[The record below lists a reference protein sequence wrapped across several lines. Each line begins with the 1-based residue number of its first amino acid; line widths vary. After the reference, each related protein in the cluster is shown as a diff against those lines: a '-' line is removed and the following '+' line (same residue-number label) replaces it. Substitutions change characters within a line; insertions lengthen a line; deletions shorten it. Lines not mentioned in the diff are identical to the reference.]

1 LRKAPHLEIFMRSQ
15 EHRSRF
21 LDLRRVGINREFWYP
36 VARSRQLRKSALLP
50 VTFAGDPI
58 VIARSASGSVFALE
72 DRCAHR
78 QVPLHLG
85 VVQGE
90 QLKCG
95 YHAWCYDRCGKLVKI
110 PYLSDRGKIPPAAR
124 GVRAYPCREAYGL
137 VFIYPGDP
145 ARAEISPLPD
155 LPESSSAEYRTM
167 HFSRTVECHYSFMH
181 ENLMDM
187 NHQFLHR
194 RLMGS
199 IQPML
204 LDYRAGDTWVE
215 ADYKFEGGKQH
226 VGADFM
232 VMGGTGDSNERVD
245 RDYELM
251 TIRTDYPHQGL
262 IVKRS
267 HSDAVAIRL
276 WTAYVPI
283 DAEQRRNRSF
293 GILMIKRPKIPGL
306 LTLAWPIIR
315 YFAESVF
322 TQDRMAVEAEQR
334 AWDAQGGDHNNE
346 VSPVLL
352 RLREVL
358 ARCGEAGVQGVD
370 GIGRESIELPLS
382 RVR

>member
-1 LRKAPHLEIFMRSQ
+1 MRSQ
-15 EHRSRF
+15 EHRPESF
-21 LDLRRVGINREFWYP
+21 DLRRVGINREFWYP
-36 VARSRQLRKSALLP
+36 VAMARQLRKGALLP

-58 VIARSASGSVFALE
+58 VLARGETGAAFALE

-85 VVQGE
+85 VVRGE
-90 QLKCG
+90 QLQCG
-95 YHAWCYDRCGKLVKI
+95 YHAWCYDRCGKLMRI
-110 PYLSDRGKIPPAAR
+110 PYLADGGKVPPQAR

-145 ARAEISPLPD
+145 ARADSSPLPKI
-155 LPESSSAEYRTM
+155 PESSSRDYRTM
-167 HFSRTVECHYSFMH
+167 YFSRTVQCHYSFMH

-199 IQPML
+199 IQPVL
-204 LDYRAGDTWVE
+204 LDYRAGETWVE

-226 VGADFM
+226 VGADLM
-232 VMGGTGDSNERVD
+232 VMGGGDGTTQVD

-262 IVKRS
+262 IVMRA
-267 HSDAVAIRL
+267 HSEVVAIRL
-276 WTAYVPI
+276 WSAYVPL

-293 GILMIKRPKIPGL
+293 GILMIRRPKIPGL
-306 LTLAWPIIR
+306 LTLAWPVLR

-322 TQDRMAVEAEQR
+322 TQDRLAVEAEQR
-334 AWDAQGGDHNNE
+334 AWDAQGGDWNQE

-352 RLREVL
+352 ELREVL
-358 ARCGEAGVQGVD
+358 ARCGEPRSHDTGDAAHRAGLVA
-370 GIGRESIELPLS
+370 LS

>member
-1 LRKAPHLEIFMRSQ
+1 MAPQLEIFTMRSQ
-15 EHRSRF
+15 EHRPESF
-21 LDLRRVGINREFWYP
+21 DLRRVFINSEFWYP
-36 VARSRQLRKSALLP
+36 VAIARQLRKGALLP
-50 VTFAGDPI
+50 VAFAGEQI
-58 VIARSASGSVFALE
+58 VLARSEAGEVFALE

-85 VVQGE
+85 VVRGD
-90 QLKCG
+90 QLQCG
-95 YHAWCYDRCGKLVKI
+95 YHAWCYDRCGKLVRI
-110 PYLSDRGKIPPAAR
+110 PYLADRGKVPVAAR
-124 GVRAYPCREAYGL
+124 GVRAYPCREAHGL

-145 ARAEISPLPD
+145 ARAESSPLPQI
-155 LPESSSAEYRTM
+155 PESSSPDYRTM
-167 HFSRTVECHYSFMH
+167 YFSRTVQCHYSFMH

-199 IQPML
+199 IQPVL
-204 LDYRAGDTWVE
+204 LGYRAGETWVE

-226 VGADFM
+226 VGADLM
-232 VMGGTGDSNERVD
+232 VMGGGGATHVD

-262 IVKRS
+262 TVMRG
-267 HSDAVAIRL
+267 HSEATAIRL
-276 WTAYVPI
+276 WSAYVPL

-293 GILMIKRPKIPGL
+293 GILMIRRPKIAGL
-306 LTLAWPIIR
+306 LTIAWPVIR

-322 TQDRMAVEAEQR
+322 TQDRLAVEAEQR
-334 AWDAQGGDHNNE
+334 AWDAQGGDWNQE

-352 RLREVL
+352 ELREVL
-358 ARCGEAGVQGVD
+358 ARCGEPRHHDAGGTTHRSGVVA
-370 GIGRESIELPLS
+370 LS